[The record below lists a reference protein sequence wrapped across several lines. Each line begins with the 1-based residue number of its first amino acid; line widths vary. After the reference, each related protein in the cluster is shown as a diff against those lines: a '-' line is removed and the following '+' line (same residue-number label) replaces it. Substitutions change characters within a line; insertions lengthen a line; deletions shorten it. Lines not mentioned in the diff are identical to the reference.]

1 MNSFRWV
8 CTFILCV
15 SLAQAP
21 AALGVTPGQQDTF
34 SDGTTQGWVV
44 GLLGSVPAKPP
55 ANVPSGGP
63 AGANDPYLLLTADG
77 GISAGNRLTVIN
89 VSQWKGDYVT
99 ARVTAIAMSL
109 NNFGTTELRLRLVFG
124 GSSLVGG
131 SLDNWAT
138 STQPI
143 VLSPGSGWTS
153 VVFPIL
159 PQDLNAVVGSVSAAL
174 SNAGMVRI
182 SHSPDGMIP
191 GPSIVASLGVDN
203 VTALADTD
211 GDGILDVG
219 DDCTLVSNPTQL
231 DADHDGFGNA
241 CDPDFD
247 ENGVVNFGDLARM
260 KSVFFGNDP
269 VVDLNGDNVVNF
281 ADLAILKKSFFK
293 PPGPSGLPC
302 AGNIPCSVP
311 GL

>member
-8 CTFILCV
+8 CAFIVCV
-15 SLAQAP
+15 SLAQAQ

-77 GISAGNRLTVIN
+77 GIGAGNRLTVIN
-89 VSQWKGDYVT
+89 VSQWKGDYVS
-99 ARVTAIAMSL
+99 AGVVAIAMSL
-109 NNFGTTELRLRLVFG
+109 NNFGATELRLRLVFG
-124 GSSLVGG
+124 DPSL
-131 SLDNWAT
+131 NNEAI

-143 VLSPGSGWTS
+143 VLLPGSGWTS

-174 SNAGMVRI
+174 SNATMVRI

-211 GDGILDVG
+211 RDGILDVG
-219 DDCTLVSNPTQL
+219 DDCTLVPNPAQI
-231 DADHDGFGNA
+231 DADRDGFGNA

-260 KSVFFGNDP
+260 KSAFFGNDP

-293 PPGPSGLPC
+293 PAGPSGLPC
-302 AGNIPCSVP
+302 AGHIPCSAP

>member
-44 GLLGSVPAKPP
+44 GLGGSVPANPP
-55 ANVPSGGP
+55 ANVPTGGP

-77 GISAGNRLTVIN
+77 GIGAGNRLTVIN

-99 ARVTAIAMSL
+99 AGVIAIAMSL
-109 NNFGTTELRLRLVFG
+109 NNFGATELRLRLVFG
-124 GSSLVGG
+124 GPSL
-131 SLDNWAT
+131 NNEAI

-143 VLSPGSGWTS
+143 VLLPGSGWTS

-159 PQDLNAVVGSVSAAL
+159 PQDLNAVVGNVSAAL
-174 SNAGMVRI
+174 SNATMVRI

-203 VTALADTD
+203 ITALADTD

-219 DDCTLVSNPTQL
+219 DDCTLVPNPTQL

-247 ENGVVNFGDLARM
+247 ENSVVNFGDLARM
-260 KSVFFGNDP
+260 KSAFFGNDP
-269 VVDLNGDNVVNF
+269 VVDLNGDDVVNF
-281 ADLAILKKSFFK
+281 ADLAILKKYFFK

-302 AGNIPCSVP
+302 AGHIPCSAL